1 MLQPQ
6 WKTVRRFLKKLKIE
20 PPYHPAILPGYIS
33 PKAKNTNSKGTC
45 TPVFIEI
52 LFTPAR
58 IWKQTK
64 CPPTDA
70 WIKMFYTHTH
80 THTHTHT
87 DYYSAIKKDKI
98 CNNMYVLRA
107 HYGK

>member
-1 MLQPQ
+1 MFIAAL
-6 WKTVRRFLKKLKIE
+6 FKI
-20 PPYHPAILPGYIS
+20 
-33 PKAKNTNSKGTC
+33 AK
-45 TPVFIEI
+45 
-52 LFTPAR
+52 

-64 CPPTDA
+64 CPPTDD

-80 THTHTHT
+80 THTHMEN
-87 DYYSAIKKDKI
+87 YSAIKKNKI